1 MNIMFMGTPDFASVS
16 LRGLINSGFNVT
28 CAVCQPDKPVG
39 RKQVMTPPDVKIT
52 AQELGITNI
61 YQPSTLK
68 DGSFADVLE
77 KERPDLIVVVAYG
90 KILPKYVLDFPK
102 YGCINL
108 HGSILP
114 KYRGSAPIQW
124 SVINGDSNA
133 GVTTMY
139 MSEGLDCG
147 DIIDIAKTP
156 IGENE
161 TAGELFDRLAK
172 IGSTLLCETIIKI
185 KDGTATRTPQNNDEA
200 SLAPMLS
207 KETGRISFE
216 KTAREIHN
224 LVRGLNP
231 WPLAYIETSKGT
243 LKIYESEIINK
254 NSGKPAGSIIE
265 SSDSLCVQTGDKIIS
280 FKTVQLQGKKA
291 MSACDLLR
299 GNKIELI

>member
-16 LRGLINSGFNVT
+16 LKELINCGFNVT

-39 RKQVMTPPDVKIT
+39 RKQVLTPPDVKVT
-52 AQELGITNI
+52 ALELGIKNI
-61 YQPSTLK
+61 YQPATLK
-68 DGSFADVLE
+68 DGSFMDILE
-77 KERPDLIVVVAYG
+77 KEQPDLIVVVAYG

-124 SVINGDSNA
+124 SVINGDEEA

-156 IGENE
+156 VEQNE
-161 TAGELFDRLAK
+161 TAGELFDRLAE
-172 IGSTLLCETIIKI
+172 IGSKLLCDTIIKI
-185 KDGTATRTPQNNDEA
+185 ENGTASRTPQNNDEA
-200 SLAPMLS
+200 TLAPMLS
-207 KETGRISFE
+207 KETGRICFD
-216 KTAREIHN
+216 KTAKELHN

-231 WPLAYIETSKGT
+231 WPLAFVETSKGV
-243 LKIYESEIINK
+243 LKIYESEVIAK
-254 NSGKPAGSIIE
+254 NSGKPVGSVIE
-265 SSDSLCVQTGDKIIS
+265 NSDALCVQTADGIIS
-280 FKTVQLQGKKA
+280 FTTVQLQGKKA
-291 MSACDLLR
+291 MSARDLLR
-299 GNKIELI
+299 GNKIDLI